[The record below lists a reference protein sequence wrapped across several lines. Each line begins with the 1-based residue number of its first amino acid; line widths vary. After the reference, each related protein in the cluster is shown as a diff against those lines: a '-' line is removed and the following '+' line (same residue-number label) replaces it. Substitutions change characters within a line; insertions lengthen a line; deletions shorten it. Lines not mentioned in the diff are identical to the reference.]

1 MRFLWLTS
9 LTEQE
14 LARFWTAQRRLA
26 NIRDLMCGI
35 VGIVRNDG
43 KPVDEQLLTRMC
55 NAIRH
60 RGPDDD
66 GFYLNGSVG
75 LGMRRL
81 AIIDLKGGAQ
91 PIHNQDRSSWIVFNG
106 EIYNYLELR
115 AKLEKL
121 GHTFYTNSDTEAIVH
136 AYDQFGADCPKHL
149 RGMFAFAIW
158 NERTQELFLARDRIG
173 KKPLLYAHVN
183 GELIFGSEF
192 SALLLH
198 PDVSREVQPEA
209 LDYYLSF
216 MCIPAPLTAYRAI
229 RKLEPGH
236 WLRWRNGQIESQRY
250 WQPDFTKK
258 VAIDEEEAGERTVEI
273 LREAVRVR
281 LMSEVPLGAFLSG
294 GIDSSSVV
302 ALMSQESS
310 ERVKTFSIGFEEQD
324 FSELHHAR
332 RIAEHVGADHHEF
345 IVRPDAVEVLPML
358 VEHYGEPYADSSAVP
373 TYYVARETRKHVTVA
388 LNGDGGDESFAG
400 YERYIAM
407 GLTERYRRVP
417 SFLRESV
424 IKETVNMIPS
434 SPMKRSRVKSAKR
447 LLEVVSLPRVER
459 YTHWMSVFN
468 EQTKQPL
475 YSDFFRQ
482 QTQDADATGLLAE
495 WFKRANGIGVV
506 DAMLLTDQ
514 MTYLPNDLLVKVDI
528 ATMAVSLEARSPF
541 LDHHVIEF
549 AASLPQNL
557 KLRRLTSKYLLKK
570 VLRKLLPSE
579 NLNRRKM
586 GFGVPIG
593 HWFRGKMQPFLRE
606 VVLSEKALRRGLFK
620 PEAVRQLVELHT
632 RGERDYSH
640 QLWTLLMLELWFNR
654 FIDSH

>member
-1 MRFLWLTS
+1 
-9 LTEQE
+9 
-14 LARFWTAQRRLA
+14 
-26 NIRDLMCGI
+26 MCGI
-35 VGIVRNDG
+35 AGIVRNDG
-43 KPVDEQLLTRMC
+43 RPIDEQLLSRMC

-66 GFYLNGSVG
+66 GFYINGSVG

-115 AKLEKL
+115 EKLEKL

-136 AYDQFGADCPKHL
+136 AYDQFGTDCPKHL

-158 NERTQELFLARDRIG
+158 NERTQELFLARDRVG
-173 KKPLLYAHVN
+173 KKPLLYSHVN
-183 GELIFGSEF
+183 GQLIFGSEF

-236 WLRWRNGQIESQRY
+236 WLRWRKGEIELQRY

-258 VAIDEEEAGERTVEI
+258 IKLDEEEAGERTVEI
-273 LREAVRVR
+273 LRDAVRVR

-294 GIDSSSVV
+294 GIDSSAVV

-310 ERVKTFSIGFEEQD
+310 DRVKTFSIGFEEQD

-345 IVRPDAVEVLPML
+345 IVRPDAVEILPLL
-358 VEHYGEPYADSSAVP
+358 VEHYGEPYADSSAIP

-424 IKETVNMIPS
+424 IKETVNLIPS

-459 YTHWMSVFN
+459 YTHWVSVFN

-482 QTQDADATGLLAE
+482 QTAEADATGLLAE

-549 AASLPQNL
+549 AASLPQTL
-557 KLRRLTSKYLLKK
+557 KLRRLTTKYLLKK

>member
-1 MRFLWLTS
+1 
-9 LTEQE
+9 
-14 LARFWTAQRRLA
+14 
-26 NIRDLMCGI
+26 MCA
-35 VGIVRNDG
+35 
-43 KPVDEQLLTRMC
+43 
-55 NAIRH
+55 AIRH

-66 GFYLNGSVG
+66 GFYFDGPVG

-81 AIIDLKGGAQ
+81 SIIDVKGGQQ
-91 PIHNQDRSSWIVFNG
+91 PIHNADRTAWIVFNG

-115 AKLEKL
+115 EKLEKL
-121 GHTFYTNSDTEAIVH
+121 GHTFYTNSDTEAIIH
-136 AYDQFGADCPKHL
+136 AYDRYGSDCPKHL

-158 NERTQELFLARDRIG
+158 DTRTQELFLARDRVG

-183 GELIFGSEF
+183 GQLIFGSEF

-198 PDVSREVQPEA
+198 PDISRDVQPEA

-236 WLRWRNGQIESQRY
+236 WLRWQNGKSERQRY

-258 VAIDEEEAGERTVEI
+258 IQIDEEEAGERTVEI

-294 GIDSSSVV
+294 GIDSSAVV

-310 ERVKTFSIGFEEQD
+310 ERVKTFSIGFDEQD

-332 RIAEHVGADHHEF
+332 RVAEHVGAEHHEF
-345 IVRPDAVEVLPML
+345 IVRPDAVEILPML
-358 VEHYGEPYADSSAVP
+358 VDHYGEPYADSSAVP

-407 GLTERYRRVP
+407 GLTEKYRKIP
-417 SFLRESV
+417 SFVREGLIRQS
-424 IKETVNMIPS
+424 VNMIPTDPTRKS
-434 SPMKRSRVKSAKR
+434 KIKSAQR
-447 LLEVVSLPRVER
+447 LLAVVER
-459 YTHWMSVFN
+459 PKAGRYMKWMSVFDD
-468 EQTKQPL
+468 ELKEPL
-475 YSDFFRQ
+475 YTDSFRQ
-482 QTQDADATGLLAE
+482 QIQGANAVGILE
-495 WFKRANGIGVV
+495 NWFKRANGIGVV
-506 DAMLLTDQ
+506 DTLLLTDQ

-541 LDHHVIEF
+541 LDHQVIEF

-570 VLRKLLPSE
+570 VLRKFLPSE
-579 NLNRRKM
+579 NLNRQKM

-606 VVLSEKALRRGLFK
+606 VLLSEKALRRGLFK
-620 PEAVRQLVELHT
+620 PDSVRQLIDLHT
-632 RGERDYSH
+632 RGEREYSH